1 MLKERNIAFF
11 IDLYNT
17 ELTVQHYE
25 NIIAQL
31 GDMGQIIS
39 GTIYGATE
47 RTHKEV
53 LAQADDRGYTVVRG
67 ARKRGRKT
75 FDNRII
81 VDVVDKINH
90 SRGIDTVCI
99 VALPADMVYLYAY
112 LRERGIKIVS
122 LNNGDENTMALV
134 DDTVDT
140 GKVETIKLP
149 KAPAKPKAT
158 PVVEPVVEPTPV
170 VEAPVVAPVEPAP
183 APIEEPAPAPVEPVV
198 ETPAE
203 PAPVEPS
210 VSAEVSR
217 MDQLLKEID
226 RLRAEVEKTSQPQ
239 VEIPA
244 EPVVVEEPVAPAEP
258 APAPAEEPVAPAP
271 VEPVAETPV
280 EPAPV
285 EAPAEEPAQPRTAY
299 VQQDASADL
308 LRKIEQMRQSA
319 GSDADIIDQLK
330 KLLDDIE

>member
-17 ELTVQHYE
+17 ELSAQHYN
-25 NIIAQL
+25 NIVAQL

-47 RTHKEV
+47 RTHKDV
-53 LAQADDRGYTVVRG
+53 LAQADARGYTVVRG

-99 VALPADMVYLYAY
+99 VALATDMVYLYAY

-149 KAPAKPKAT
+149 KAPAKPKKAPVVA
-158 PVVEPVVEPTPV
+158 PVVEPVVEP
-170 VEAPVVAPVEPAP
+170 APVVVEPTPAPV
-183 APIEEPAPAPVEPVV
+183 EEPAPAPVEPVV

-226 RLRAEVEKTSQPQ
+226 RLRAEVEKTTPPQ

-244 EPVVVEEPVAPAEP
+244 EPV
-258 APAPAEEPVAPAP
+258 AEEPVA
-271 VEPVAETPV
+271 VEPVAEEPAATPVEPTPAPVEEPV

-285 EAPAEEPAQPRTAY
+285 EPAPVEVPAEEPAQPRTAY
-299 VQQDASADL
+299 AQQDASADL

-319 GSDADIIDQLK
+319 GSDAELVDEIK
-330 KLLDDIE
+330 KLLDDLD